1 MDVIKKSFLIGIC
14 LLSFTGVVA
23 AKDLKQRNIA
33 QEEENRTL
41 VINFYNNFFNKH
53 QLAEA
58 TKTLA
63 EDYKQHNP
71 YVANGRT
78 PAITYFEDF
87 FKQNPQ
93 SSAIIIRSSVE
104 GDIVW
109 LHVHSKINKDD
120 LGKAVVDIFRV
131 KDGKIVEH
139 WDVIQNVPEQAE
151 NNNTMF

>member
-1 MDVIKKSFLIGIC
+1 M
-14 LLSFTGVVA
+14 
-23 AKDLKQRNIA
+23 
-33 QEEENRTL
+33 
-41 VINFYNNFFNKH
+41 
-53 QLAEA
+53 
-58 TKTLA
+58 
-63 EDYKQHNP
+63 
-71 YVANGRT
+71 
-78 PAITYFEDF
+78 
-87 FKQNPQ
+87 
-93 SSAIIIRSSVE
+93 

>member
-1 MDVIKKSFLIGIC
+1 MFVEFHRCCRSKRSKAKKYRSRR
-14 LLSFTGVVA
+14 
-23 AKDLKQRNIA
+23 K
-33 QEEENRTL
+33 NRTL

-53 QLAEA
+53 KLAEA

-87 FKQNPQ
+87 LKQNPQ

-109 LHVHSKINKDD
+109 LHVHSKINEDD

>member
-1 MDVIKKSFLIGIC
+1 MNVIKKSFVIGIC
-14 LLSFTGVVA
+14 LLSFTGIAV
-23 AKDLKQRNIA
+23 AKDLKQRNLA

-53 QLAEA
+53 QVAEA

-71 YVANGRT
+71 YVANGRA
-78 PAITYFEDF
+78 PAIKYFEGF

-93 SSAIIIRSSVE
+93 SSATIIRSSVE
-104 GDIVW
+104 GDTVW
-109 LHVHSKINKDD
+109 LHVHSKINNDD

-131 KDGKIVEH
+131 KDGK
-139 WDVIQNVPEQAE
+139 
-151 NNNTMF
+151 